1 MAKDICRITDDP
13 YSDYSDY
20 IEGKGAYSPVA
31 YDDRSDDAYEKAL
44 HITWDPNNEP
54 AERLFESIKNHLLG
68 GSNNENNQ
76 TK

>member
-31 YDDRSDDAYEKAL
+31 YDDRSDDAYEK
-44 HITWDPNNEP
+44 
-54 AERLFESIKNHLLG
+54 
-68 GSNNENNQ
+68 
-76 TK
+76 